1 MRSRSPVY
9 PLPQGAFSVHI
20 YIYIFIYMKKQQ
32 FCSLRTQQH
41 MMILKSQYAET
52 SNYYYSSECY
62 ISLVASLLDQQNTQF
77 NNIKEGNFR
86 SLKDCM
92 INKYVIMMA
101 ISYYSEEDAGRTKII
116 LQLNIQKNV
125 KNWDL
130 FYFEKP
136 FFNWPVILFKI

>member
-1 MRSRSPVY
+1 
-9 PLPQGAFSVHI
+9 
-20 YIYIFIYMKKQQ
+20 MKKQQ

-101 ISYYSEEDAGRTKII
+101 ISYYS
-116 LQLNIQKNV
+116 
-125 KNWDL
+125 
-130 FYFEKP
+130 
-136 FFNWPVILFKI
+136 